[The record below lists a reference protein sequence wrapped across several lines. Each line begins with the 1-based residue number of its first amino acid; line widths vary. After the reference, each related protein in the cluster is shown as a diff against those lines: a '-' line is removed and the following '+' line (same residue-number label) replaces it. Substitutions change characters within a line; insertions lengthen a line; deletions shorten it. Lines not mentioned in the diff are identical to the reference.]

1 MEKLEKIKKIYSNA
15 GNSED
20 AMAMSAYLRNKF
32 KFYGI
37 KTPLR
42 REVSK
47 DIIHELKK
55 EKEIDWDLVFQC
67 YKEEEREMHY
77 FALDYLDK
85 IKKKLTFED
94 IPNLFKL
101 IKSNQWW
108 DTIDRLDRLVGN
120 IGLRDERVNE
130 LVLDWSTNEDFWVRR
145 VSIDHQLGRK
155 DLTNTEL
162 LEKIIV
168 NNFGGKEFFINKAIG
183 WSLRD
188 YSKTNPDWVRDFI
201 IRYKDKMHSLSI
213 KEASKYVN
221 FEE

>member
-1 MEKLEKIKKIYSNA
+1 MEKLEKIKKIYSNT

-42 REVSK
+42 REISK

-130 LVLDWSTNEDFWVRR
+130 IVLDWSTNEDFWVRR

>member
-1 MEKLEKIKKIYSNA
+1 MEKLEKIKKIYSNT

-55 EKEIDWDLVFQC
+55 EKEIDWDLVFQF

-213 KEASKYVN
+213 KEASKYIN